1 MEHGNGHLR
10 ILIKRIMDKIVIFWN
25 GWEPIIRILIV
36 GIITYAGVIFLLRVS
51 GKRTLASMNAFDFIV
66 TVALGSTFG
75 RILTAKQVSVSE
87 AVFSFL
93 LLISL
98 QYIVS
103 FIEVRSSWF
112 HRLITSQPSLLY
124 YNGNFLEK
132 NIRKDRLQKKDL
144 LGALRNKNISSLNE
158 VEAIILETNGT
169 ISVIKK
175 TKLNENSSYQE
186 LLT

>member
-1 MEHGNGHLR
+1 
-10 ILIKRIMDKIVIFWN
+10 MDKVEILWN
-25 GWEPIIRILIV
+25 GWEPIIRILVV
-36 GIITYAGVIFLLRVS
+36 GVITYAGVVALLRVT

-75 RILTAKQVSVSE
+75 RILTAKQVSISE

-93 LLISL
+93 LLVSL
-98 QYIVS
+98 QYVVS

-132 NIRKDRLQKKDL
+132 NLRKDRLRKDDL
-144 LGALRNKNISSLNE
+144 LGAVRKKNISSLNE
-158 VEAIILETNGT
+158 VEAVILETDGT

-175 TKLNENSSYQE
+175 TKLNENSSYRNFLE
-186 LLT
+186 NTHKPE